1 MGCSLL
7 DLPNE
12 LVFHIASQSF
22 VYEALWLT
30 STCKRLRKLGLE
42 SSALWHAVLEHIPA
56 PLAPGLTPLNASAA
70 QLRSTALAAA
80 ASHVRWSRSRIK
92 VAVQKHIQ
100 LTSSTPGDTSS
111 VIVFRIIRGG
121 RWAVTC
127 TPSGRVVLWDL
138 ETGTPA
144 ARHQIICNP
153 HALEARTSMVDEDE
167 DARGAVL
174 GVYFPSSGKRYL
186 NVLRIELEPPRIED
200 IAKKEISNARIPF
213 ALGVSGGAR
222 RVAAA
227 RMDTSTLLVDLFVWD
242 YQANVDIRL
251 RTDCVYLRDVST
263 LHMRLT
269 GDMLLLY
276 GTKGPDEVTISAV
289 TLPPDAI
296 STIRARKEDK
306 AHHSCFER
314 PYFVVGVPGYM
325 PMPMSLVFSSPSTPS
340 TLSSTATASFFLRA
354 PHGASFTH
362 HRFSLNAP
370 EVTATGPLVQPITF
384 SLTRASLAGDP
395 RVGGGSHAASPI
407 LGAMAKR
414 AMWVARGRLYA
425 CSLSS
430 EPGTG
435 RAGEGEGMSVDEGP
449 KLCVGVNGSVMEE
462 DAREMLLPA
471 EVSRALGSVQQI
483 AYDEAWS
490 VLGVATDD
498 ARIWVMWY

>member
-7 DLPNE
+7 NLPNE
-12 LVFHIASQSF
+12 LLLHVASQSF

-56 PLAPGLTPLNASAA
+56 PLAPGLTPRNASAA
-70 QLRSTALAAA
+70 QLRATALAAA
-80 ASHVRWSRSRIK
+80 AAHVRWSRSR
-92 VAVQKHIQ
+92 VQVGVKKHIQ

-153 HALEARTSMVDEDE
+153 YALETRTTMVDEDE
-167 DARGAVL
+167 DACGAVL
-174 GVYFPSSGKRYL
+174 GVYFPASGKRYL

-200 IAKKEISNARIPF
+200 VAKKEISNAKIPF
-213 ALGVSGGAR
+213 ALGVSGSAR

-227 RMDTSTLLVDLFVWD
+227 RMDASTHLVDLFVWD
-242 YQANVDIRL
+242 YHANVDIRL
-251 RTDCVYLRDVST
+251 RTDCVYLIHLSV

-269 GDMLLLY
+269 DDMLLLY
-276 GTKGPDEVTISAV
+276 GTKGPDELTISAV
-289 TLPPDAI
+289 TLPPGAL

-314 PYFVVGVPGYM
+314 PYFVAGVPGYI
-325 PMPMSLVFSSPSTPS
+325 PMPMSLPI
-340 TLSSTATASFFLRA
+340 SSTTSTAVSFFLRT
-354 PHGASFTH
+354 PRGASFTH
-362 HRFSLNAP
+362 HRFLLSSP
-370 EVTATGPLVQPITF
+370 EDMATGPLVRPIT
-384 SLTRASLAGDP
+384 LTLSRASLAGDP
-395 RVGGGSHAASPI
+395 RVGGGSHGASPI
-407 LGAMAKR
+407 LGALAKR

-425 CSLSS
+425 CSLSW
-430 EPGTG
+430 EPDTG
-435 RAGEGEGMSVDEGP
+435 EVLSGEGDPRAGQGVNEGP
-449 KLCVGVNGSVMEE
+449 NMCAGSGGAVAVEE
-462 DAREMLLPA
+462 EPRELLLPA
-471 EVSRALGSVQQI
+471 DVSRALGSAQQI

-490 VLGVATDD
+490 VVGVASDD